1 MYGYSPKSKR
11 KRGVI
16 LSMGGWQRLQSAQSQ
31 AELQHNSGTA
41 YTLEELN
48 ELTKLSSHTLTKIK
62 RRQVPVDI
70 QSLENYFQAFDL
82 KLTSQDFTR
91 PTIERQSAL
100 SSRNLDY
107 QYQNDFVRASAE
119 ISDAETSR
127 SVGSLDLSEPTI
139 PEGQVPLDSPYYLLR
154 PPVEA
159 SCYQTMMQPGSLIRI
174 KAPRRLGKSSLMARV
189 LQYGARQN
197 YRTVFLSLQLAERQL
212 FNDLDR
218 FLRWFSA
225 SVGLGMGL
233 SNNLDQY
240 WDELFGSK
248 ISCKIYFEE
257 YLLAQQSQPL
267 LLALDDVDRLFDYP
281 ELADEFFGLLRTW
294 HEQGKNQPVWQKL
307 RLIVAH
313 STEVYIPLNVNK
325 SPFNVG
331 LPIELKPF
339 TFEQVREIAT
349 RYSLSQ
355 PQEIA
360 TELIAIANGQPYLI
374 QLALYH
380 LWLNNISLSELV
392 ATAATSYGIYSE
404 HLRRQWWA
412 LEQNPQLAYA
422 FSKVLQQDQPTEL
435 ELYLAF
441 KLESLGL
448 IKLQGNKAVP
458 SCALYKN
465 YFREKLL

>member
-16 LSMGGWQRLQSAQSQ
+16 LSVGGWQRLQSAQAQ
-31 AELQHNSGTA
+31 AELKHNAGVA

-62 RRQVPVDI
+62 RRQIPVDI
-70 QSLENYFQAFDL
+70 QSLESYFLAFDL
-82 KLTSQDFTR
+82 KLTNQDFTR
-91 PTIERQSAL
+91 PTIDRQSAL
-100 SSRNLDY
+100 ATQSPKST
-107 QYQNDFVRASAE
+107 QP
-119 ISDAETSR
+119 SDQTAPNSNPVNPER
-127 SVGSLDLSEPTI
+127 LLEFIEPTI
-139 PEGQVPLDSPYYLLR
+139 PEGQVPLNSPYYLLR

-159 SCYQTMMQPGSLIRI
+159 SCYQTIRQPGSLVRI
-174 KAPRRLGKSSLMARV
+174 KAPRRLGKSSLMAKI
-189 LQYGARQN
+189 LQYGAQQN
-197 YRTVFLSLQLAERQL
+197 YRTVLLSLQLAERQL
-212 FNDLDR
+212 FSNLDR

-233 SNNLDQY
+233 SNNLEAY

-331 LPIELKPF
+331 LPVELKPF
-339 TFEQVREIAT
+339 TPEQIRELAT
-349 RYSLSQ
+349 RYDLQQ

-360 TELIAIANGQPYLI
+360 TQLIAIADGQPYLT

-380 LWLNNISLSELV
+380 LWLNSLTLNELV
-392 ATAATSYGIYSE
+392 NTAATSNGIYSE

-412 LEQNPQLAYA
+412 LEQNPRLAYT

-435 ELYLAF
+435 ELYLGF

-448 IKLQGNKAVP
+448 VKLQGNKATP
-458 SCALYKN
+458 SCTLYRD